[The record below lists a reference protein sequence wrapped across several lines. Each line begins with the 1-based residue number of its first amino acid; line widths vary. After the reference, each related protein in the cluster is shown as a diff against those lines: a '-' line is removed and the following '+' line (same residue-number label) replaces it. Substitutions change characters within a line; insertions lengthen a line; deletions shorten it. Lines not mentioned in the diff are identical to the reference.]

1 LKKLALPILIMLT
14 LLIFSCGESLSPVE
28 TVKTILNGVME
39 NDFDAL
45 RESAPLLYAL
55 DGEQRRD
62 IRETL
67 APYTPEDCT
76 ITEQERR
83 IAYRTL
89 FVTPVKGE
97 GKTLVISLRKRRG
110 SWILQ
115 DKITFSQSFAFIPL
129 KD

>member
-1 LKKLALPILIMLT
+1 MLT